1 MMKNLNIAIAIGLA
15 CLITGNSAAQENHGG
30 HGQGATPGTT
40 TTSPYAGFENR
51 RIKALSEEQVA
62 DLQSGRGMG
71 LALAAELNGF
81 PGPTHVL
88 ELADKL
94 GLSDFQRAQT
104 EAAIRS
110 MKSET
115 IVIGERIIAAERE
128 LERLFAERRIDRA
141 RLSAVTA
148 RIGSDRGALRGAHL
162 KHHINMVELLT
173 PTQIERYGVL
183 RGYTRMVP

>member
-1 MMKNLNIAIAIGLA
+1 MKTLMIVIAVA
-15 CLITGNSAAQENHGG
+15 CLLAGNAAAQESHRG
-30 HGQGATPGTT
+30 HGQSAADV
-40 TTSPYAGFENR
+40 SPYAGFQSR
-51 RIKALSEEQVA
+51 SIKSLSDEQVA

-88 ELADKL
+88 ELADEL

-104 EAAIRS
+104 EAAVRS

-115 IVIGERIIAAERE
+115 IVIGERILAAERE
-128 LERLFAERRIDRA
+128 LDRLFAERRVDHA
-141 RLSAVTA
+141 HLAAVTA
-148 RIGSDRGALRGAHL
+148 RIGSDQGALRGAHL
-162 KHHINMVELLT
+162 MHHINMVELLT

-183 RGYTRMVP
+183 RGYTRKVP